1 MSKDKPHQVSNKR
14 PDGFYA
20 VDNEMVEVFA
30 PLVGIYAFGVYHLL
44 RQRAYR
50 SEDDRAISIQGIA
63 QAMAIS
69 KDAATAAIDT
79 LRKVGLLEM
88 HSSTRPNTSPKYV
101 VVHPKDA
108 LAANPEIARS
118 HPEIRI
124 KTNAKRILKSGRS
137 ASCNQDEGRRKSGH
151 SHPEIRMPNIEEE
164 FKEERKEQ
172 DTNPLPPFQGGE
184 GLDSDFS
191 GQPPKTPTTR
201 LASSEHS
208 RTDGERTPDR
218 SGGSGPANAEA
229 VAKNDGQTQQ
239 EAELAAVDLKNQGEF
254 DETEDETP
262 MAHGLVRSVH
272 ETLPDGGRERLL
284 AADPSDPAPAA
295 VGAPAARHSP
305 QLSRDRKTVVEATLA
320 SLVGLKAPVVEEEEA
335 TPRQLAQMFL
345 QELHQQ
351 FATAYGMSS
360 NLPKGPNWED
370 PYEAWMRC
378 FDHVRIGDIEADG
391 EAWMVVLETRR
402 PKDLASGLEKYRPKV
417 QIALRKAF
425 GREVQL
431 VPRMEG

>member
-108 LAANPEIARS
+108 LAANPEIVHS

-124 KTNAKRILKSGRS
+124 KTNVKRILKSGRV

-151 SHPEIRMPNIEEE
+151 SHPEIRIPNIEEE

-184 GLDSDFS
+184 RLSDEQADKPASRPTESDF
-191 GQPPKTPTTR
+191 KTSPR
-201 LASSEHS
+201 G
-208 RTDGERTPDR
+208 DGLGDAEPAGGDR
-218 SGGSGPANAEA
+218 AGRDETAIAGPAAP
-229 VAKNDGQTQQ
+229 QTT
-239 EAELAAVDLKNQGEF
+239 AAVEVAV

-262 MAHGLVRSVH
+262 MAHGLVRGVH
-272 ETLPDGGRERLL
+272 ETLPDSGRECLL
-284 AADPSDPAPAA
+284 AADTSDPAPAT

-320 SLVGLKAPVVEEEEA
+320 SLVGLRAPVVEEEEA
-335 TPRQLAQMFL
+335 TPRQLAQIFL

-431 VPRMEG
+431 VPRLEG